1 MDNLLDLIKTRRT
14 IGKVTDESVPREH
27 IIQILEAGHW
37 APSHHNTQPWKFFVM
52 TGEGR
57 NRLGEAYARI
67 SIEDNGA
74 EGEEAVKLREKGIQ
88 KAHRAPLVIAVAC
101 VPTEGERVMIRE
113 EVAATSACVQNM
125 LLAAYALGY
134 GAIWRTGAPCYD
146 VRMKEAFGLGT
157 RDEMVALLYIGR
169 PQIERTGIRM
179 NLETKTEWFTS

>member
-1 MDNLLDLIKTRRT
+1 MDDLLELIKTRRT
-14 IGKVTDESVPREH
+14 IGKVVDELVPREH

-67 SIEDNGA
+67 SIEEKGA
-74 EGEEAVKLREKGIQ
+74 EGAEAAELREKGTK

-101 VPTEGERVMIRE
+101 VPTEGEHVMRRE
-113 EVAATSACVQNM
+113 EVAATTACVQNM
-125 LLAAYALGY
+125 LLAAHALGY

-146 VRMKEAFGLGT
+146 VRMKEAFGLGDH
-157 RDEMVALLYIGR
+157 DEMVALLYIGR
-169 PQIERTGIRM
+169 PQVERTSVRM
-179 NLETKTEWFTS
+179 RLETKIEWLTS